1 PNKSHS
7 ATHPL
12 VPFAVTAAMFHLFT
26 HAFFKALLFMA
37 AGSVM
42 HSMHHVIDMRRF
54 SGLRK
59 VMPVT
64 HWAFLGGAISPSALP
79 LTSGF
84 WSKDEILDACYQ
96 ASERGGTYG
105 NIYMLLLVSAIVTA
119 FLTAFYTFRAYF
131 KTFHGP
137 LKLPDETHGHA
148 HESPRVM
155 TIPLIVLA

>member
-1 PNKSHS
+1 
-7 ATHPL
+7 
-12 VPFAVTAAMFHLFT
+12 
-26 HAFFKALLFMA
+26 
-37 AGSVM
+37 
-42 HSMHHVIDMRRF
+42 RRF

-59 VMPVT
+59 EMPVT
-64 HWAFLGGAISPSALP
+64 HWTFLCGAISLSALP

-84 WSKDEILDACYQ
+84 WSKEEILDACYQ

-105 NIYMLLLVSAIVTA
+105 KLSMLLPGSAIATG
-119 FLTAFYTFRAYF
+119 FLAAVYTFRAYF

-155 TIPLIVLA
+155 TIPLIVLAVPAVLIGLALGPTHQFSHFLEKTSWFPHGEEAHINWALMGIGTAV